1 MRYLEQIKSLME
13 TESRV
18 VIVRGW
24 GGKMGSCCSVGIEF
38 QLQDKQFLEICTTM

>member
-1 MRYLEQIKSLME
+1 MRYLEQIKSLMK

-38 QLQDKQFLEICTTM
+38 SYKINNF